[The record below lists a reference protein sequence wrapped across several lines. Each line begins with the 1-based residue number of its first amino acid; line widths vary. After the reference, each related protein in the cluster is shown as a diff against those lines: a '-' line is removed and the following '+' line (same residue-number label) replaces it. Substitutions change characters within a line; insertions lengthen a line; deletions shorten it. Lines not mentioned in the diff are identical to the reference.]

1 MRQNSENQLP
11 LSPLWPSHQLSEELR
26 MISQI
31 LDQNPQ
37 ISALVLH
44 DLCDTVSSQ
53 RGAPGLSAEQVL
65 RCGVLK
71 QIHGFSYERL
81 AFHLEDSLSARS
93 FCRLRMGYAPS
104 RSVLQE
110 NLSQIRASS
119 WEQIRRVLIGWAAE
133 QGLEKGRKVR
143 VDATT
148 VETDIHYPIDSELL
162 YDGIEVLTRLL
173 KVSPVPLTFT
183 DHRRRAKR
191 RLVAIRNWRGKRRR
205 EAYRDLLKV
214 TRWVCGYV
222 REALQDEDLLM
233 DPARPSLVFK
243 LRHYL
248 DLVERVVDQTER
260 RLLRGESVAA
270 EEKVTSIFETH
281 TDIIKKGNRE
291 PIFGHKIYLTCGV
304 TSLML
309 DCVVKRGN
317 PADSNWTQPM
327 LRRQHDLYGR
337 YPRQAS
343 LDGAFASIDNLKWA
357 KKQGVRDVA
366 FAKKSG
372 LKIED
377 MARSSWVYQ
386 QLRRFRAGIE
396 GCISTL
402 KRVFGLRRCTWRGW
416 HHFQQYV
423 QLAVVSYN
431 LIVLARLLLR

>member
-11 LSPLWPSHQLSEELR
+11 LSPLWPDHQLSQELR
-26 MISQI
+26 VISQI
-31 LDQNPQ
+31 LDANPE
-37 ISALVLH
+37 ISELVLH
-44 DLCDTVSSQ
+44 DLCDRVSSQ
-53 RGAPGLSAEQVL
+53 TGAPGLSGEQVL
-65 RCGVLK
+65 RCALLK
-71 QIHGFSYERL
+71 QIHQFSYERL

-93 FCRLRMGYAPS
+93 FCRLPMSYAPS

-110 NLSQIRASS
+110 NLSRIRAST
-119 WEQIRRVLIGWAAE
+119 WEEIRRVLIGWAAG

-143 VDATT
+143 VDATA

-162 YDGIEVLTRLL
+162 YDGIQALTRLL
-173 KVSPVPLTFT
+173 KVSAVPLAFT
-183 DHRRRAKR
+183 DHRRRAKK
-191 RLVAIRNWRGKRRR
+191 RLLEIRNRRGQRRQQ
-205 EAYRDLLKV
+205 AYRDLLKV

-222 REALQDEDLLM
+222 REALQNEDLLM
-233 DPARPSLVFK
+233 DPTSPSLVSK
-243 LRHYL
+243 LSHYL
-248 DLVERVVDQTER
+248 GLVERVIDQTER
-260 RLLRGESVAA
+260 RVLQGESVAA
-270 EEKVTSIFETH
+270 EQKVTSIFEEH
-281 TDIIKKGNRE
+281 TDILKKGNRE
-291 PIFGHKIYLTCGV
+291 PVFGHKIYLTCGA

-309 DCVVKRGN
+309 DCVIQRGN

-327 LRRQHDLYGR
+327 LRRQYDLYKR

-357 KKQGVRDVA
+357 KKQGVRDVV

-372 LKIED
+372 LKIEN

-402 KRVFGLRRCTWRGW
+402 KRVFGLGRCTWRGW
-416 HHFQQYV
+416 AHFQQYV
-423 QLAVVSYN
+423 QLSVVSYN